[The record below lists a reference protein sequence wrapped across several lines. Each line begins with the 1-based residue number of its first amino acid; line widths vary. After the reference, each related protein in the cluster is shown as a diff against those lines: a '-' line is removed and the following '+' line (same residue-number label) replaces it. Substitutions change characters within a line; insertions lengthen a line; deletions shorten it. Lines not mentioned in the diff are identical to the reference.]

1 MQFEKIGQRGTSRSL
16 MLPDRPMQV
25 LGNPPRPRDRSR
37 SRSEHSKSMVWAQ
50 VLAEGPTYHN
60 GRRPAR
66 PLDAPDAPGSS
77 SKGCLGRRI
86 DRAGG
91 EDPSKS
97 LHSTVTR
104 VTVGRQSGGSA
115 PRRSVGS
122 GAYAVLL
129 LEMGESMQDSQ
140 RLRSTTTGSRVRR
153 RVGSRGPLDPAGLSG
168 AVLAA
173 PSPSGSGAEPALLIA
188 RRRPRPVGRG
198 APAAWCPR
206 DSAELQA
213 GNPRHSVPRE
223 SLPRCRL
230 ASRARNGT
238 RAGVEQPLTP
248 IGAALLLAQ
257 SRRKWQV

>member
-1 MQFEKIGQRGTSRSL
+1 MQFEKIRQRGTSRSL

-50 VLAEGPTYHN
+50 VLAEGPTYHD
-60 GRRPAR
+60 GLRPAR
-66 PLDAPDAPGSS
+66 PLDAPDA
-77 SKGCLGRRI
+77 
-86 DRAGG
+86 AGLVFEG
-91 EDPSKS
+91 
-97 LHSTVTR
+97 
-104 VTVGRQSGGSA
+104 
-115 PRRSVGS
+115 
-122 GAYAVLL
+122 
-129 LEMGESMQDSQ
+129 MQDSQ

-198 APAAWCPR
+198 TPAAWCPR

-230 ASRARNGT
+230 ASRAHNGT